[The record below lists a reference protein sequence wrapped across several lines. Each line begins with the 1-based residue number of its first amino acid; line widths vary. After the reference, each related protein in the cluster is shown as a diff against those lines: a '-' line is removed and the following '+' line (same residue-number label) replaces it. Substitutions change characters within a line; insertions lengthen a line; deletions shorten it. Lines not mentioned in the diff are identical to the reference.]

1 MGVKIINEVN
11 ISTANSILN
20 NPYTSKN

>member
-20 NPYTSKN
+20 NSFTSKN